1 MIEVQKMKTLQTEIC
16 RTESEIES
24 VGQQLADM
32 VKDYTVPLGR
42 LIETKRKLK
51 ELTAYLRG
59 LRYQTS
65 ADDSRIEN
73 KQQETPA

>member
-1 MIEVQKMKTLQTEIC
+1 MIDVQKMKTLQTEIC

-24 VGQQLADM
+24 VEQQLANM
-32 VKDYTVPLGR
+32 VKDYTVPLWR

-51 ELTAYLRG
+51 ELNAYLRG

-65 ADDSRIEN
+65 TDDSRIEH
-73 KQQETPA
+73 KQEETPV

>member
-1 MIEVQKMKTLQTEIC
+1 LIEVQKMKTLQTEIC

-24 VGQQLADM
+24 VEQQLANM
-32 VKDYTVPLGR
+32 VKDYTVPLWR

-51 ELTAYLRG
+51 ELNAYLRG

-65 ADDSRIEN
+65 TDDSRIEH
-73 KQQETPA
+73 KQEETPV